1 MPSKGL
7 PVPVLCHREFI
18 EASSHLAWVCFIVQF
33 IGLATWSVRANPVTA
48 QQKAKLRGVRGCR
61 TGRLTG
67 WLTLFPK
74 RIASCQSLSCHLDR
88 NPFFGCNPHRL
99 PFCHS
104 GPHRDTHISS
114 FLSILHRE
122 QISHQWCAHT
132 LQHACIQSC
141 FRAKTLKFSA
151 SYPVCGRFTLVMSRA
166 SVYVCNVAVYF
177 SCFCLFDHICSNS
190 LIRYCGLKKKKNIGT
205 WCWRYLKLLP
215 LISRAGNCSS
225 QRGTG
230 LPPLR
235 TCSHYLISSGGLF
248 QKSPYDGSICV
259 QCWQR
264 LVRLESGHSSCLCV
278 LYKLVLFVLSTQKGS
293 EGCQLCLLSPSM
305 AMCVCW
311 RERGQV
317 GGAKGLTDQCGQVED
332 SHYRGG
338 RCTVPAFFAVALCVS
353 LSAYPV
359 YLFIYLG

>member
-1 MPSKGL
+1 MCVILRCISPAFVGL
-7 PVPVLCHREFI
+7 ITF
-18 EASSHLAWVCFIVQF
+18 AATAWSDIV
-33 IGLATWSVRANPVTA
+33 AWR
-48 QQKAKLRGVRGCR
+48 
-61 TGRLTG
+61 
-67 WLTLFPK
+67 
-74 RIASCQSLSCHLDR
+74 
-88 NPFFGCNPHRL
+88 
-99 PFCHS
+99 
-104 GPHRDTHISS
+104 
-114 FLSILHRE
+114 
-122 QISHQWCAHT
+122 
-132 LQHACIQSC
+132 
-141 FRAKTLKFSA
+141 
-151 SYPVCGRFTLVMSRA
+151 
-166 SVYVCNVAVYF
+166 
-177 SCFCLFDHICSNS
+177 
-190 LIRYCGLKKKKNIGT
+190 KKKNIGT

-259 QCWQR
+259 QCWRR

-317 GGAKGLTDQCGQVED
+317 GGAKRLTDQCGQVED

-359 YLFIYLG
+359 YLFTYLGQCIHITLYIYGYLILLFSDLKET

>member
-1 MPSKGL
+1 M
-7 PVPVLCHREFI
+7 
-18 EASSHLAWVCFIVQF
+18 SH
-33 IGLATWSVRANPVTA
+33 
-48 QQKAKLRGVRGCR
+48 
-61 TGRLTG
+61 
-67 WLTLFPK
+67 
-74 RIASCQSLSCHLDR
+74 
-88 NPFFGCNPHRL
+88 
-99 PFCHS
+99 
-104 GPHRDTHISS
+104 
-114 FLSILHRE
+114 
-122 QISHQWCAHT
+122 
-132 LQHACIQSC
+132 
-141 FRAKTLKFSA
+141 
-151 SYPVCGRFTLVMSRA
+151 A
-166 SVYVCNVAVYF
+166 SVYVCNLAVYF
-177 SCFCLFDHICSNS
+177 SCFCWFDHICSNS

-259 QCWQR
+259 QCWRR

-305 AMCVCW
+305 AMCVCC

-359 YLFIYLG
+359 YLFIYLGQCIHITIYIYGYLILWFSDLKET

>member
-1 MPSKGL
+1 M
-7 PVPVLCHREFI
+7 
-18 EASSHLAWVCFIVQF
+18 SH
-33 IGLATWSVRANPVTA
+33 
-48 QQKAKLRGVRGCR
+48 
-61 TGRLTG
+61 
-67 WLTLFPK
+67 
-74 RIASCQSLSCHLDR
+74 
-88 NPFFGCNPHRL
+88 
-99 PFCHS
+99 
-104 GPHRDTHISS
+104 
-114 FLSILHRE
+114 
-122 QISHQWCAHT
+122 
-132 LQHACIQSC
+132 
-141 FRAKTLKFSA
+141 
-151 SYPVCGRFTLVMSRA
+151 A
-166 SVYVCNVAVYF
+166 SVYVCNLAVYF
-177 SCFCLFDHICSNS
+177 SCFCWFDHICSNS

-248 QKSPYDGSICV
+248 QKSPYHGSICV
-259 QCWQR
+259 QCWRR

-317 GGAKGLTDQCGQVED
+317 GGAKRLTDQCGQVED

-359 YLFIYLG
+359 YVYLFRTMHSYYFIYLWVLNIIVFRFKRNLKIKLRFLNK